1 MVQNTREMLSGRRH
15 NLFKTGTAAAALAAA
30 VLSATFAYGQDAPVT
45 LAQADAAPPTAPNAA
60 ANTERPSNQVST
72 FVGSLIPGFQLNARV
87 NLAETYST
95 NATGSSA
102 AGNHDDWLTAA
113 GIGLDIHDHSRRVS
127 FDANYSGQV
136 YYYANSATSTQFTND
151 LQAMASIIAIPDY
164 LNFIARA
171 FAQPVILSNSGFAT
185 ANGIVGPNGYRNS
198 YGYSLGPDI
207 TFKLGNFAVSD
218 TTATYGGAYFTDP
231 SGFSNILIPGVA
243 GPENITSR
251 DVTEILKSGDD
262 FSRLRWTA
270 VGEFS
275 ETDRNQGLFSEKAAV
290 VTFTYGLTPEIALLT
305 TGGYEAIHNSLGLSK
320 NLSGPVG
327 MGGVELTFG
336 PDFDL
341 MVQAGEK
348 FNSLSFL
355 GSLRWNITATASLT
369 GLATDTVSTPEGQLL
384 NNLSSMTASLNGTL
398 TTAENIYSNG
408 SVSSLGSSFSAQSLG
423 SLSFTQSISRYQRVS
438 FTFSEDYERDHIH
451 ATLYGE
457 KLTQLDRFF
466 IGSPVTES
474 WGLQAGYSHNI
485 TREIT
490 GSLSAGYGYYQELG
504 GHSKNYDVSGQ
515 VDYALGPLTN
525 IYFRSDYLR
534 RDSSTSLQ
542 NLSPFTGSL
551 DDIRVT
557 IGLNRQL

>member
-1 MVQNTREMLSGRRH
+1 MSHVSPLGPYPGACRLEKRE
-15 NLFKTGTAAAALAAA
+15 
-30 VLSATFAYGQDAPVT
+30 
-45 LAQADAAPPTAPNAA
+45 ADAAPPTAPNAA
-60 ANTERPSNQVST
+60 ASTERPSNQVST

-87 NLAETYST
+87 SLAETYTT
-95 NATGSSA
+95 NATGSSI
-102 AGNHDDWLTAA
+102 AGNQDDWLTLA
-113 GIGLDIHDHSRRVS
+113 GLGLDIHDHSRRVS
-127 FDANYSGQV
+127 FDATYFGQV
-136 YYYANSATSTQFTND
+136 YYYAKNSTSTQFIND
-151 LQAMASIIAIPDY
+151 LQAMATVIAIPDY

-185 ANGIVGPNGYRNS
+185 AGGITGPGGYRNS

-207 TFKLGNFAVSD
+207 TFRLGNFAVSD

-231 SGFSNILIPGVA
+231 SGFSNIFIPGVA

-290 VTFTYGLTPEIALLT
+290 ATFTYSITPEIALLA
-305 TGGYEAIHNSLGLSK
+305 TGGYEGINNSFGLSK

-327 MGGVELTFG
+327 MGGIELTFG

-341 MVQAGEK
+341 MIQAGEK

-369 GLATDTVSTPEGQLL
+369 GQATDTVSTPEGQLL

-423 SLSFTQSISRYQRVS
+423 SQSFTQNIARYQRVS
-438 FTFSEDYERDHIH
+438 FTFAEDYERDHIN

-457 KLTQLDRFF
+457 KLTQLDMLFF
-466 IGSPVTES
+466 GPPVTES
-474 WGLQAGYSHNI
+474 WGSQANYSHNI

-490 GSLSAGYGYYQELG
+490 GTLGLGYIYYQELG
-504 GHSKNYDVSGQ
+504 GHSKNYNVSGQ

-525 IYFRSDYLR
+525 VYFRTDYFR
-534 RDSSTSLQ
+534 RDSSNSLQ
-542 NLSPFTGSL
+542 ALSPFTGGL

>member
-30 VLSATFAYGQDAPVT
+30 VLSATFAYAQDAPVT
-45 LAQADAAPPTAPNAA
+45 LAQADAAPSTAPNTA

-87 NLAETYST
+87 NLAETYTT
-95 NATGSSA
+95 NATGTSA
-102 AGNHDDWLTAA
+102 NGNQDDWLTVA
-113 GIGLDIHDHSRRVS
+113 GLGLDIHDHSRRVS
-127 FDANYSGQV
+127 FDATYAGEV
-136 YYYANSATSTQFTND
+136 YYYASGSTPTQFTND

-171 FAQPVILSNSGFAT
+171 FAQPVILSNSGFTT
-185 ANGIVGPNGYRNS
+185 ASGITGPNGYRNS

-207 TFKLGNFAVSD
+207 TFKLGDFAVSD
-218 TTATYGGAYFTDP
+218 TTATYGAAYFSDP
-231 SGFSNILIPGVA
+231 SGISNVVIPGVA

-262 FSRLRWTA
+262 FNRLRWTA

-275 ETDRNQGLFSEKAAV
+275 ETDRSQGLFSQKAAV
-290 VTFTYGLTPEIALLT
+290 VTFTYSLTPEVALLA
-305 TGGYEAIHNSLGLSK
+305 TGGYEAINNSLGLSK
-320 NLSGPVG
+320 DLSGPVG
-327 MGGVELTFG
+327 MGGVELTLG
-336 PDFDL
+336 PNFDL

-369 GLATDTVSTPEGQLL
+369 GQATDTVSTPEGQLL

-398 TTAENIYSNG
+398 TTAENIYGNG
-408 SVSSLGSSFSAQSLG
+408 SVSSLGSFNAQSAG
-423 SLSFTQSISRYQRVS
+423 SLSFTQGIARYQRVS
-438 FTFSEDYERDHIH
+438 FTFAEDYERDHVN
-451 ATLYGE
+451 ATLYGQ
-457 KLTQLDRFF
+457 KLTELDMFF
-466 IGSPVTES
+466 VGQPVTES
-474 WGLQAGYSHNI
+474 WGMQTSYSHNI
-485 TREIT
+485 TRDLT
-490 GSLSAGYGYYQELG
+490 GQLGLNYNFYQELG
-504 GHSKNYDVSGQ
+504 GHAKDYGVTGE
-515 VDYALGPLTN
+515 VDYTLGPLTN
-525 IYFRSDYLR
+525 IYFRSEYLR
-534 RDSSTSLQ
+534 RDSSTTLQ

-551 DDIRVT
+551 DDIRLT